1 MCIGVP
7 ALEHTQQCTR
17 ARPNHGTH
25 PGPSNHTHTLTLPA
39 MSDSITDAKKTQN
52 KWNAG
57 QWRAT
62 ALMYPAYA
70 AAIFSRTAIDAAL
83 PAMLLDPTNA
93 FTPADT
99 ATLLSTGVA
108 FYSVGKLVGGAA
120 ADKLGGARTFTLT
133 MLNSAVMQL
142 LISSSS
148 SINAMALFWGISRL
162 GGGSFWPAMNKVAA
176 SWWDDDQFGEAWSIL
191 TTSSRL
197 GAIFGGLS
205 AGVVLRMASWR
216 TLLRVAGAFL
226 AITGSA
232 MGLFLKAGPIEEAIP
247 EKQQGSYVGN
257 LLKICVSPRVLLTY
271 GTQGMMLPLNELNS
285 LIPLFLV
292 QNAFVSTATASSL
305 AAAYPLGAIVSMV
318 LSGKIFD
325 RACAPS
331 LHRPHMLA
339 AAFLSYLPIA
349 RTDY

>member
-1 MCIGVP
+1 
-7 ALEHTQQCTR
+7 
-17 ARPNHGTH
+17 
-25 PGPSNHTHTLTLPA
+25 
-39 MSDSITDAKKTQN
+39 MSESAADAEKVKR

-57 QWRAT
+57 QWKAT

-70 AAIFSRTAIDAAL
+70 AAIFGRTAMDAAL
-83 PAMLLDPTNA
+83 PAMLLDPANA
-93 FTPADT
+93 FTAADT

-108 FYSVGKLVGGAA
+108 FYSVGKIVGGAA
-120 ADKLGGARTFTLT
+120 ADNLGGARTFALT
-133 MLNSAVMQL
+133 MLNAAAMQA
-142 LISSSS
+142 LISMSG

-162 GGGSFWPAMNKVAA
+162 GGGAFWPAMNKVAA
-176 SWWDDDQFGEAWSIL
+176 SWFDDDQFGEAWSIL

-197 GAIFGGLS
+197 GAIFGGLA
-205 AGVVLRMASWR
+205 AGVVLNMSNWR
-216 TLLRVAGAFL
+216 TLLRVAATSI
-226 AITGSA
+226 AITGGA
-232 MGLFLKAGPIEEAIP
+232 MGLFLKAGPIEEVIP
-247 EKQQGSYVGN
+247 EKQEGSYFRN
-257 LLKICVSPRVLLTY
+257 LLKICVSPRVLLAY

-331 LHRPHMLA
+331 LLPILPSLPSLRALLPCCLA
-339 AAFLSYLPIA
+339 AAFLLYAPRPPFLFA
-349 RTDY
+349 RSRHQIDHPFRVLKSVD